1 MLDFSAIWVCLFRS
15 LDIWECLFRSLDI
28 VDGAVMQH
36 IQSNI
41 CIFTQN
47 YTSKCDGLNKSTAI
61 SDDATFKQFLTIFSM
76 ARPCGP
82 GQSSSHNVRHF
93 VC

>member
-1 MLDFSAIWVCLFRS
+1 MLDFSAIWA
-15 LDIWECLFRSLDI
+15 CLFRSLDI
-28 VDGAVMQH
+28 VAEAVMQH

-41 CIFTQN
+41 CIFAQN
-47 YTSKCDGLNKSTAI
+47 YTSKCDGLNTILAI
-61 SDDATFKQFLTIFSM
+61 SDDAIFKQFLTIFLM
-76 ARPCGP
+76 PRPCGP